1 MNAPVT
7 RRPVPLAQRG
17 SHAPPHLAGRQE
29 ELMAS
34 DVALA
39 AALADDLDSAFE
51 ALVCGWSQR
60 LYAFSLRMTGRSRDA
75 EELAEETLVQ
85 AWRALVGYDAERR
98 RALRVRPWL
107 FQIAANLARNRARSA
122 RRSPVISL
130 DAGDDADGQDYA
142 AAAERIADADPLG
155 APGAAL
161 ERQERLDELAAL
173 LLTLPETQRVVVILR
188 HIEGMQYAAIA
199 EVVGE
204 PVGTVKSHASR
215 GVARLR
221 KTLEHE
227 RVAAA
232 QEAL

>member
-1 MNAPVT
+1 MSAPLT
-7 RRPVPLAQRG
+7 RRPMRRS
-17 SHAPPHLAGRQE
+17 SHAPPPLAGGQE
-29 ELMAS
+29 ELMLS

-39 AALADDLDSAFE
+39 AALADNLDSAFE
-51 ALVCGWSQR
+51 ELVCGWSQR

-85 AWRALVGYDAERR
+85 AWRALVGYEPERR
-98 RALRVRPWL
+98 RALRLRPWL

-122 RRSPVISL
+122 RRNPALSL
-130 DAGDDADGQDYA
+130 DAGADTDGQSFSS
-142 AAAERIADADPLG
+142 AAERIADEDPLG

-173 LLTLPETQRVVVILR
+173 LLTLPEAQRVVVILR

-221 KTLEHE
+221 KTLERE

-232 QEAL
+232 QEA